1 MGLSLPVYFG
11 LLAVLLG
18 AIALGVLP
26 KGMIGA
32 FLFMMVVGALLD
44 VIGNNTPI
52 VKTFFGGG
60 PIVIIFGS
68 AALVLVST
76 SCPKKSPIMSRPS

>member
-1 MGLSLPVYFG
+1 MKDYKIMGISLPLYFV
-11 LLAVLLG
+11 LLAILIL
-18 AIALGVLP
+18 AIVMDVLP
-26 KGMIGA
+26 AGMIGA
-32 FLFMMVVGALLD
+32 FAFMMIVGALLD

-68 AALVLVST
+68 AAL
-76 SCPKKSPIMSRPS
+76 